1 MKLGQ
6 KIAVNYLRA
15 KLNILSLVSKKRA
28 AAEAFE
34 PITAKVF
41 PNDTSDW
48 VKRNGAAETGIG
60 LAMML
65 KPTRS
70 LGVLGLL
77 AYTGWLGYN
86 AANAQT

>member
-1 MKLGQ
+1 M
-6 KIAVNYLRA
+6 A
-15 KLNILSLVSKKRA
+15 ILSTSKIGFLVA
-28 AAEAFE
+28 AAGAAHFAKPEAFE
-34 PITAKVF
+34 PITAKAF
-41 PNDTSDW
+41 PNDTRDW
-48 VKRNGAAETGIG
+48 VMRNGAAETGIG

-65 KPTRS
+65 KPTRT

>member
-1 MKLGQ
+1 MALLSTG
-6 KIAVNYLRA
+6 KIGF
-15 KLNILSLVSKKRA
+15 LVA
-28 AAEAFE
+28 ATGVAHFAAPQAFE
-34 PITAKVF
+34 PMTAKAF

-65 KPTRS
+65 KPTRT